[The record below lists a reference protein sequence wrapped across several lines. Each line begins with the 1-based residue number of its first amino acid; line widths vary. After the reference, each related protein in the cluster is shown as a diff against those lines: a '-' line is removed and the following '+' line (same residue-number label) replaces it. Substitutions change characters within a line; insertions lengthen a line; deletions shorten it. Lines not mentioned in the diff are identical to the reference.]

1 MSKKDK
7 LKYMGKLSK
16 NWDVDAEIR
25 QERIQ
30 GQIELARR
38 ATEKLLDDE
47 EADEERVLPCGKV
60 RREHTRKD
68 WESWYSDLKLNEIL
82 EHYVIKLDPY
92 PKIVESL
99 VLDLLCDPQLGICLV
114 VTLISE
120 YFLESCM
127 PPVFI

>member
-1 MSKKDK
+1 LACRIEEVVQTSRIMSKKDK

-68 WESWYSDLKLNEIL
+68 
-82 EHYVIKLDPY
+82 
-92 PKIVESL
+92 
-99 VLDLLCDPQLGICLV
+99 
-114 VTLISE
+114 
-120 YFLESCM
+120 
-127 PPVFI
+127 